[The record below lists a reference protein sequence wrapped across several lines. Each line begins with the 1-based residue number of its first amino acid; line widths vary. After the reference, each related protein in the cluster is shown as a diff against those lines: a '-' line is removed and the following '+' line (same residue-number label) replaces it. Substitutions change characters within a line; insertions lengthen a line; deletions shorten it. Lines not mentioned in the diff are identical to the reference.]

1 MFAGMFIDGLPQTGK
16 LLDRKPDAAGKGF
29 GLSFKSP
36 PTPLDLSNN
45 RQQPGLAFAAS
56 VPG

>member
-1 MFAGMFIDGLPQTGK
+1 MFAGMFIDGPPQTGN
-16 LLDRKPDAAGKGF
+16 LLDRKSDAAGKGF
-29 GLSFKSP
+29 CPSFKSP
-36 PTPLDLSNN
+36 PAPLDLSNN